1 MRPISCVFNLVKIAH
16 ISLKKLKNIVIS
28 THHSSYSEYYI
39 TYSFFLGGGTYMY
52 QHIKTTLAQLTLE
65 ELETINIKNDLRI
78 HAEEL
83 QRFHDLLS
91 TQWNDIIDEPSLSL
105 NSDRLRHRLQTTNV
119 SKFNE
124 LITSIKKNIIFN
136 KK

>member
-1 MRPISCVFNLVKIAH
+1 
-16 ISLKKLKNIVIS
+16 
-28 THHSSYSEYYI
+28 
-39 TYSFFLGGGTYMY
+39 MY
-52 QHIKTTLAQLTLE
+52 QHIKSTLAQLTLE
-65 ELETINIKNDLRI
+65 ELETLNIKNDLRI

-91 TQWNDIIDEPSLSL
+91 TQWDDIIDEPSLSL
-105 NSDRLRHRLQTTNV
+105 KSDRLRHRLQTTNV

-124 LITSIKKNIIFN
+124 LITGIKKNIIFN